1 MFDYSVSIS
10 TDYFTIITGV
20 YAETD
25 ELAEQY
31 AKEKILEY
39 AGFDCDDLSHETTL
53 EIMGGIGAI
62 DEEL

>member
-20 YAETD
+20 YAEDD
-25 ELAEQY
+25 ELAEKY

-39 AGFDCDDLSHETTL
+39 AGFDCDDLSHEITL
-53 EIMGGIGAI
+53 EIMGRINA
-62 DEEL
+62 

>member
-1 MFDYSVSIS
+1 MFDYSVSFS

-31 AKEKILEY
+31 AKERILEY
-39 AGFDCDDLSHETTL
+39 AGLDLDDVRHSLTL
-53 EIMGGIGAI
+53 EIMGRITNG
-62 DEEL
+62 

>member
-20 YAETD
+20 YAEDD
-25 ELAEQY
+25 ELAENY

-53 EIMGGIGAI
+53 EIIGRINA
-62 DEEL
+62 